1 MLALLHST
9 IAFLPLKMIVK
20 FAVVVDGCDA
30 RARPSIPDVWSHV
43 IHDGRVH
50 FGSIEAGAADCRID
64 MRVAF
69 WATEVADLR

>member
-50 FGSIEAGAADCRID
+50 FGVPLAHP
-64 MRVAF
+64 
-69 WATEVADLR
+69 EVGDGDF